1 MKLNSNYMF
10 LIFFLLKNLNLKI
23 IIYSI
28 FILIKVYFMVSYFIE
43 YNRYMNLVGMAVL
56 VAVAYLFS
64 NNRSAVN
71 RKLVIN
77 GLLFQAALAIFVLK
91 TDIGFTLFNTV
102 SLGMSNL
109 YGFAEVGINFVFGSL
124 ADPSGPWGVVF
135 AVRVLPIIIF
145 FGAFTS
151 LLFYL
156 GVVQKIVWGLTYL
169 IQPIL
174 GTSGAETL
182 CAVANSFLGQ
192 TEAPLLIKHYLKNV
206 TRSEMMVV
214 MASGFATV
222 SGSLLAV
229 YASMGVPS
237 LHMLAA
243 SVMAIPG
250 SIVMAK
256 ILYPETEKSKLEDA
270 AEPEVVSNAANV
282 LDAISMGTTDG
293 LYLALNVGAM
303 LISFL
308 GLIALTNSVLG
319 LVSTFGNYLLPYIGC
334 TYLLPAINLNFIFS
348 YLFAPV
354 SYLMG
359 FVGQEALHVGN
370 LLGIK
375 VTVNEFV
382 AFNSM
387 LSMPLSLR
395 TQAILTYALCSFA
408 NFSCIG
414 IQIGGIGVLVPDKRI
429 WLSQL
434 GLRALLAAT
443 LANLMSALI
452 AGLLI

>member
-1 MKLNSNYMF
+1 M
-10 LIFFLLKNLNLKI
+10 
-23 IIYSI
+23 
-28 FILIKVYFMVSYFIE
+28 E
-43 YNRYMNLVGMAVL
+43 YNRYMNVIGIAVL
-56 VAVAYLFS
+56 VVLAYLCS
-64 NNRSAVN
+64 NNRSKVDT
-71 RKLVIN
+71 KLVFN
-77 GLLFQAALAIFVLK
+77 GLLLQAALAVFVLK
-91 TDIGFTLFNTV
+91 TAIGFTIFN
-102 SLGMSNL
+102 SISAGIRHL
-109 YGFAEVGINFVFGSL
+109 YTFAEVGINFVFGSL
-124 ADPSGPWGVVF
+124 ANPAGPWGVVF
-135 AVRVLPIIIF
+135 AIRVLPIIVF

-151 LLFYL
+151 LLFYC
-156 GVVQKIVWGLTYL
+156 GIIQRVVAAFTYV
-169 IQPIL
+169 IRPVL

-192 TEAPLLIKHYLKNV
+192 TEAPLLIKHYLKDM

-214 MASGFATV
+214 MTSGFATV

-256 ILYPETEKSKLEDA
+256 ILYPETEKSKMKNQA
-270 AEPEVVSNAANV
+270 QAEVVSDSANI
-282 LDAISMGTTDG
+282 LDAISSGTTDG
-293 LYLALNVGAM
+293 MYLALNVGAM

-308 GLIALTNSVLG
+308 GLIALVNALLG
-319 LVSTFGNYLLPYIGC
+319 CVSTSGNYILPLLGC
-334 TYLLPAINLNFIFS
+334 VYELPTLNLNLIFS

-375 VTVNEFV
+375 ITANEFI
-382 AFNSM
+382 AFNTM
-387 LSMPLSLR
+387 ISMPLSIR
-395 TQAILTYALCSFA
+395 TQAILAYALCSFA

-414 IQIGGIGVLVPDKRI
+414 IQIGGIGVLVPEKRV
-429 WLSQL
+429 WLSEL
-434 GLRALLAAT
+434 GLRAVFAAT
-443 LANLMSALI
+443 LANLVSALI

>member
-1 MKLNSNYMF
+1 ML
-10 LIFFLLKNLNLKI
+10 
-23 IIYSI
+23 
-28 FILIKVYFMVSYFIE
+28 SYFIE
-43 YNRYMNLVGMAVL
+43 YHRYMNMIGMAVL

-77 GLLFQAALAIFVLK
+77 GLVLQALLAVFVLK
-91 TDIGFTLFNTV
+91 TSIGFMLFHTI

-109 YGFAEVGINFVFGSL
+109 YGFAEVGINFVFGRL
-124 ADPSGPWGVVF
+124 ADPTGPWGVVF
-135 AVRVLPIIIF
+135 AIRVLPIIVF

-156 GVVQKIVWGLTYL
+156 GVVQKIVKGLTYI

-256 ILYPETEKSKLEDA
+256 ILYPETEKPHGTH
-270 AEPEVVSNAANV
+270 AEPEVISNAANV
-282 LDAISMGTTDG
+282 LDAISTGTSDG

-303 LISFL
+303 LVSFL

-319 LVSTFGNYLLPYIGC
+319 LVSTCGNSLLLYC
-334 TYLLPAINLNFIFS
+334 HSTYLLPAMSLNVIFS
-348 YLFAPV
+348 YLFAPI

-359 FVGQEALHVGN
+359 FVGQEALNVGN

-375 VTVNEFV
+375 ITVNEFV
-382 AFNSM
+382 AFNTM
-387 LSMPLSLR
+387 LTMPLSFR

-414 IQIGGIGVLVPDKRI
+414 IQIGGIGVLVPDKRV
-429 WLSQL
+429 WLSEL
-434 GLRALLAAT
+434 GLRAMFAAT
-443 LANLMSALI
+443 LANLMSAFI

>member
-1 MKLNSNYMF
+1 MLMYLMQ
-10 LIFFLLKNLNLKI
+10 
-23 IIYSI
+23 
-28 FILIKVYFMVSYFIE
+28 
-43 YNRYMNLVGMAVL
+43 YNRYMNLVGIAVMVL
-56 VAVAYLFS
+56 IACLFS
-64 NNRSAVN
+64 NNRSKINV
-71 RKLVIN
+71 KLVIN
-77 GLLFQAALAIFVLK
+77 GLLLQAGLALFILK
-91 TDIGFTLFNTV
+91 TSIGFIIFNAI
-102 SLGMSNL
+102 SSGISNL
-109 YGFAEVGINFVFGSL
+109 YQFAGTGIDFIFGSL
-124 ADPSGPWGVVF
+124 ANPTGPWGVVF
-135 AVRVLPIIIF
+135 AIKVLPIIIF

-156 GVVQKIVWGLTYL
+156 GIIQKVVWALTF
-169 IQPIL
+169 IIRPIL

-192 TEAPLLIKHYLKNV
+192 TEAPLLIKHYLKHV

-229 YASMGVPS
+229 YAAMGVPS

-256 ILYPETEKSKLEDA
+256 IIYPETEQSAFEGDSKV
-270 AEPEVVSNAANV
+270 EVQSNAANV
-282 LDAISMGTTDG
+282 LDAISMGTSDG
-293 LYLALNVGAM
+293 LFLALNVGAM

-308 GLIALTNSVLG
+308 GLIALTNSLLG
-319 LVSTFGNYLLPYIGC
+319 LISTSMNYIISFGGC
-334 TYLLPAINLNFIFS
+334 SYAFGPLNLNVIFS

-359 FVGQEALHVGN
+359 FFGQEALHVGN

-375 VTVNEFV
+375 VSANEFI
-382 AFNSM
+382 AFNTM
-387 LSMPLSLR
+387 LGMDLSAR
-395 TQAILTYALCSFA
+395 TQAILAYALCSFA

-414 IQIGGIGVLVPDKRI
+414 IQIGGIGVLVPEKRV
-429 WLSQL
+429 WLSEL
-434 GLRALLAAT
+434 GLRAVLAAT
-443 LANLMSALI
+443 LANITSAMI

>member
-1 MKLNSNYMF
+1 MF
-10 LIFFLLKNLNLKI
+10 A
-23 IIYSI
+23 
-28 FILIKVYFMVSYFIE
+28 YFME
-43 YNRYMNLVGMAVL
+43 YNRYMNVIGIAVL
-56 VAVAYLFS
+56 VLLAYLFS
-64 NNRSAVN
+64 NNRSKVDT
-71 RKLVIN
+71 KLVRN
-77 GLLFQAALAIFVLK
+77 GLLLQAALAVFVLK
-91 TDIGFTLFNTV
+91 TTIGFTIFN
-102 SLGMSNL
+102 SISSGIRHL
-109 YGFAEVGINFVFGSL
+109 YNFAEVGINFVFGSL

-135 AVRVLPIIIF
+135 AIRVLPIIVF
-145 FGAFTS
+145 FGALTS
-151 LLFYL
+151 LLFYC
-156 GVVQKIVWGLTYL
+156 GIIQRVVAGFTYV
-169 IQPIL
+169 IRPVL

-192 TEAPLLIKHYLKNV
+192 TEAPLLIKHYLKDM

-214 MASGFATV
+214 MTSGFATV

-256 ILYPETEKSKLEDA
+256 ILYPETEKSKMTEKA
-270 AEPEVVSNAANV
+270 QAEVVSDSANI
-282 LDAISMGTTDG
+282 LDAISSGTTDG
-293 LYLALNVGAM
+293 MYLALNVGAM

-308 GLIALTNSVLG
+308 GLIALVNALLG
-319 LVSTFGNYLLPYIGC
+319 CVSTSGHYILPLLGC
-334 TYLLPAINLNFIFS
+334 ACELPTLNLNVIFS
-348 YLFAPV
+348 YLFAPI

-375 VTVNEFV
+375 ITANEFI
-382 AFNSM
+382 AFNTM
-387 LSMPLSLR
+387 ISMPLSIR
-395 TQAILTYALCSFA
+395 TQAILAYALCSFA

-414 IQIGGIGVLVPDKRI
+414 IQIGGIGVLVPENRI
-429 WLSQL
+429 WLSEL
-434 GLRALLAAT
+434 GLRAMFAAT

>member
-1 MKLNSNYMF
+1 MF
-10 LIFFLLKNLNLKI
+10 A
-23 IIYSI
+23 
-28 FILIKVYFMVSYFIE
+28 YFME
-43 YNRYMNLVGMAVL
+43 YNRYMNVIGIAVL
-56 VAVAYLFS
+56 VLLAYLFS
-64 NNRSAVN
+64 NNRSKIDS
-71 RKLVIN
+71 KLVRN
-77 GLLFQAALAIFVLK
+77 GLLLQAALAVFVLK
-91 TDIGFTLFNTV
+91 TTVGFTIFN
-102 SLGMSNL
+102 SISSGIRNL
-109 YGFAEVGINFVFGSL
+109 YNFAEVGINFVFGSL

-135 AVRVLPIIIF
+135 AIRVLPIIVF

-151 LLFYL
+151 LLFYC
-156 GVVQKIVWGLTYL
+156 GIIQRVVACFTYV
-169 IQPIL
+169 IRPVL

-192 TEAPLLIKHYLKNV
+192 TEAPLLIKHYLKDM

-214 MASGFATV
+214 MTSGFATV

-256 ILYPETEKSKLEDA
+256 ILYPETEKSKMTEKA
-270 AEPEVVSNAANV
+270 QAEVVSSSANI
-282 LDAISMGTTDG
+282 LDAISSGTTDG
-293 LYLALNVGAM
+293 MYLALNVGAM

-308 GLIALTNSVLG
+308 GLIALVNALLG
-319 LVSTFGNYLLPYIGC
+319 GVSTCGNYILLLLGC
-334 TYLLPAINLNFIFS
+334 VYELPALHLNLIFS
-348 YLFAPV
+348 YLFAPI

-359 FVGQEALHVGN
+359 FVGQEALAVGN

-375 VTVNEFV
+375 VTANEFI
-382 AFNSM
+382 AFNTM
-387 LSMPLSLR
+387 ISMPLSIR
-395 TQAILTYALCSFA
+395 TQAILAYALCSFA

-414 IQIGGIGVLVPDKRI
+414 IQIGGIGVLVPEKRV
-429 WLSQL
+429 WLSEL
-434 GLRALLAAT
+434 GLRAVFAAT

>member
-1 MKLNSNYMF
+1 MLSY
-10 LIFFLLKNLNLKI
+10 LL
-23 IIYSI
+23 
-28 FILIKVYFMVSYFIE
+28 E
-43 YNRYMNLVGMAVL
+43 CNRYMNVIGIATLIT
-56 VAVAYLFS
+56 VAYIFS
-64 NNRSAVN
+64 NNRSQIN
-71 RKLVIN
+71 RKLVVN
-77 GLLFQAALAIFVLK
+77 GLLLQTFFAIFILK
-91 TDIGFTLFNTV
+91 TTIGFTIFNSI
-102 SLGMSNL
+102 SLGISNL
-109 YGFAEVGINFVFGSL
+109 YSFAEVGINFIFGNL
-124 ADPSGPWGVVF
+124 ANPAGPWGVVF
-135 AVRVLPIIIF
+135 AIRVLPIIVF

-156 GVVQKIVWGLTYL
+156 GIVQKVVWFLTRI
-169 IQPIL
+169 IQPVL
-174 GTSGAETL
+174 GTSGVETL

-214 MASGFATV
+214 MTSGFATV

-237 LHMLAA
+237 MHMLAA

-256 ILYPETEKSKLEDA
+256 ILYPEIEKSNVEKTELS
-270 AEPEVVSNAANV
+270 PVSNAANI
-282 LDAISMGTTDG
+282 LDAISTGTSDG

-308 GLIALTNSVLG
+308 GLIALTDALLS
-319 LVSTFGNYLLPYIGC
+319 LVSTCGNYILPLVGCSYIF
-334 TYLLPAINLNFIFS
+334 PAFNLNFIFS

-354 SYLMG
+354 AYLMG
-359 FVGQEALHVGN
+359 FIGHEALHVGN

-375 VTVNEFV
+375 ITVNEFV
-382 AFNSM
+382 AFNTM
-387 LSMPLSLR
+387 LNTPLSLR

-414 IQIGGIGVLVPDKRI
+414 IQIGGIGVLVPEKRI
-429 WLSQL
+429 WLSEL
-434 GLRALLAAT
+434 GLRAMFAAT
-443 LANLMSALI
+443 LANLTSALI

>member
-1 MKLNSNYMF
+1 MF
-10 LIFFLLKNLNLKI
+10 A
-23 IIYSI
+23 
-28 FILIKVYFMVSYFIE
+28 YFME
-43 YNRYMNLVGMAVL
+43 YNRYMNVIGIAVL
-56 VAVAYLFS
+56 ILLAYLFS
-64 NNRSAVN
+64 NNRSKIDG
-71 RKLVIN
+71 KLVRN
-77 GLLFQAALAIFVLK
+77 GLLLQAALAVFVLK
-91 TDIGFTLFNTV
+91 TTVGFTIFN
-102 SLGMSNL
+102 SISSGIRNL
-109 YGFAEVGINFVFGSL
+109 YNFAEVGINFVFGSL

-135 AVRVLPIIIF
+135 AIRVLPIIVF

-151 LLFYL
+151 LLFYC
-156 GVVQKIVWGLTYL
+156 GIIQRVVACFTYV
-169 IQPIL
+169 IRPVL

-192 TEAPLLIKHYLKNV
+192 TEAPLLIKHYLKDM

-214 MASGFATV
+214 MTSGFATV

-256 ILYPETEKSKLEDA
+256 ILYPETEKSKMTEKA
-270 AEPEVVSNAANV
+270 QAQVVSNSANV
-282 LDAISMGTTDG
+282 LDAISSGTTDG
-293 LYLALNVGAM
+293 MYLALNVGAM

-308 GLIALTNSVLG
+308 GLIALVNALLG
-319 LVSTFGNYLLPYIGC
+319 GFSTCGNYMLLLLGC
-334 TYLLPAINLNFIFS
+334 AWELPVLNLNLIFS
-348 YLFAPV
+348 YLFAPI

-359 FVGQEALHVGN
+359 FVGQEALAVGN

-375 VTVNEFV
+375 VTANEFI
-382 AFNSM
+382 AFNTM
-387 LSMPLSLR
+387 ISMPLSIR
-395 TQAILTYALCSFA
+395 TQAILAYALCSFA

-414 IQIGGIGVLVPDKRI
+414 IQIGGIGVLVPEKRV
-429 WLSQL
+429 WLSEL
-434 GLRALLAAT
+434 GLRAVFAAT

>member
-1 MKLNSNYMF
+1 MLT
-10 LIFFLLKNLNLKI
+10 
-23 IIYSI
+23 
-28 FILIKVYFMVSYFIE
+28 YFME
-43 YNRYMNLVGMAVL
+43 YNRYMNIIGIAVL
-56 VAVAYLFS
+56 IMLAYLFS
-64 NNRSAVN
+64 NNRSKVD

-77 GLLFQAALAIFVLK
+77 GLLLQAALAVFVLK
-91 TDIGFTLFNTV
+91 TSIGFTIFN
-102 SLGMSNL
+102 SISAGIRNL
-109 YGFAEVGINFVFGSL
+109 YNFAEVGINFVFGSL
-124 ADPSGPWGVVF
+124 ANPAGPWGVVF
-135 AVRVLPIIIF
+135 AIRVLPIIVF

-151 LLFYL
+151 LLFYC
-156 GVVQKIVWGLTYL
+156 GIIQRVVACFTYV
-169 IQPIL
+169 IRPVL

-192 TEAPLLIKHYLKNV
+192 TEAPLLIKHYLKDM

-214 MASGFATV
+214 MTSGFATV

-256 ILYPETEKSKLEDA
+256 IFYPETQPAPKAPAGTQAHEKIEA
-270 AEPEVVSNAANV
+270 QVVSSSANF
-282 LDAISMGTTDG
+282 LDAISSGTTDG
-293 LYLALNVGAM
+293 MYLALNVGAM

-308 GLIALTNSVLG
+308 GLIALVNALLG
-319 LVSTFGNYLLPYIGC
+319 SVSTLGNYVLPMVGC
-334 TYLLPAINLNFIFS
+334 SYALPALDLNFILS
-348 YLFAPV
+348 YVFAPI

-359 FVGQEALHVGN
+359 FVGQEALSVAN

-375 VTVNEFV
+375 ITANEFI
-382 AFNSM
+382 AFHEM
-387 LSMPLSLR
+387 VSMPLSIR
-395 TQAILTYALCSFA
+395 TQAMLTYALCSFA

-414 IQIGGIGVLVPDKRI
+414 IQIGGIGVLVPEKRL
-429 WLSQL
+429 WLSEL
-434 GLRALLAAT
+434 GLRAVFAAT
-443 LANLMSALI
+443 LANIMSALI

>member
-1 MKLNSNYMF
+1 MLTYLME
-10 LIFFLLKNLNLKI
+10 
-23 IIYSI
+23 YS
-28 FILIKVYFMVSYFIE
+28 
-43 YNRYMNLVGMAVL
+43 RYMNFFGIATMLML
-56 VAVAYLFS
+56 AYIFS
-64 NNRSAVN
+64 CKRSAIN
-71 RKLVIN
+71 YKLVIN
-77 GLLFQAALAIFVLK
+77 GLLMQCGIALFILK
-91 TDIGFTLFNTV
+91 TTIGCTIFTAI
-102 SLGMSNL
+102 SAGISNL
-109 YGFAEVGINFVFGSL
+109 YKFAEVGINFVFGAL
-124 ADPSGPWGVVF
+124 ANPAGPWGVVF
-135 AVRVLPIIIF
+135 AIRVLPIIVF

-156 GVVQKIVWGLTYL
+156 GIIQRVVLALSYVIR
-169 IQPIL
+169 PIL

-192 TEAPLLIKHYLKNV
+192 TEAPLLIKHYLKSM
-206 TRSEMMVV
+206 TRSEIMVV

-256 ILYPETEKSKLEDA
+256 ILYPETEKSNMDDQLQTQ
-270 AEPEVVSNAANV
+270 VVSDSKNI
-282 LDAISMGTTDG
+282 LDAISSGTTDG
-293 LYLALNVGAM
+293 MYLALNVGAM

-308 GLIALTNSVLG
+308 GLIALVNALLG
-319 LVSTFGNYLLPYIGC
+319 LVSISGNYLLPLVGC
-334 TYLLPAINLNFIFS
+334 TYVLPALDLNLIFS

-354 SYLMG
+354 AYLMG
-359 FVGQEALHVGN
+359 FAGQEALYFGN

-375 VTVNEFV
+375 ISANEFI
-382 AFNSM
+382 ALSTM
-387 LSMPLSLR
+387 LKLDFSVR
-395 TQAILTYALCSFA
+395 TQAILAYALCSFA

-414 IQIGGIGVLVPDKRI
+414 IQIGGIGVLVPEKRI
-429 WLSQL
+429 WLSEL
-434 GLRALLAAT
+434 GLRAMCAAT
-443 LANLMSALI
+443 LANLTSAMI

>member
-1 MKLNSNYMF
+1 M
-10 LIFFLLKNLNLKI
+10 
-23 IIYSI
+23 
-28 FILIKVYFMVSYFIE
+28 E
-43 YNRYMNLVGMAVL
+43 YNRYMNLIGIAVMIFL
-56 VAVAYLFS
+56 AYLGS
-64 NNRSAVN
+64 NNRSKVN
-71 RKLVIN
+71 GKLVMN
-77 GLLFQAALAIFVLK
+77 GLLLQAALALFILK
-91 TDIGFTLFNTV
+91 TTVGFTLFNSI
-102 SLGMSNL
+102 SLGINHL
-109 YGFAEVGINFVFGSL
+109 YKFSEVGISFVFGAL
-124 ADPSGPWGVVF
+124 ADPTGSWGVVF

-156 GVVQKIVWGLTYL
+156 GIIQKFVSALTF
-169 IQPIL
+169 IIRPIL

-192 TEAPLLIKHYLKNV
+192 TEAPLLIKHYLKDM
-206 TRSEMMVV
+206 TRSEIMVV

-222 SGSLLAV
+222 SGALLAV

-256 ILYPETEKSKLEDA
+256 ILYPETEISKMTDKA
-270 AEPEVVSNAANV
+270 QAEVASSSVNI
-282 LDAISMGTTDG
+282 LDAISTGTTDG
-293 LYLALNVGAM
+293 MYLALNVGAM

-308 GLIALTNSVLG
+308 GLIALTNSLLG
-319 LVSTFGNYLLPYIGC
+319 LVSQCANYILFLSGFTYMLP
-334 TYLLPAINLNFIFS
+334 TLDLNLMFS
-348 YLFAPV
+348 YLFAPI

-375 VTVNEFV
+375 ITANEFI
-382 AFNSM
+382 AFTTMSTIS
-387 LSMPLSLR
+387 LSVR
-395 TQAILTYALCSFA
+395 TKAILAYALCSFA

-414 IQIGGIGVLVPDKRI
+414 IQIGGIGVLVPEKRVL
-429 WLSQL
+429 LSEL
-434 GLRALLAAT
+434 GLRAVYAAT
-443 LANLMSALI
+443 LANITSAMI

>member
-1 MKLNSNYMF
+1 MF
-10 LIFFLLKNLNLKI
+10 A
-23 IIYSI
+23 
-28 FILIKVYFMVSYFIE
+28 YFME
-43 YNRYMNLVGMAVL
+43 YNRYMNVIGIAVL
-56 VAVAYLFS
+56 VLIAYLFS
-64 NNRSAVN
+64 NNRSQVDS
-71 RKLVIN
+71 KLVRN
-77 GLLFQAALAIFVLK
+77 GLLLQAALAVFVLK
-91 TDIGFTLFNTV
+91 TTIGFTIFNSV
-102 SLGMSNL
+102 SSGIRHL
-109 YGFAEVGINFVFGSL
+109 YNFAEVGINFVFGSL

-135 AVRVLPIIIF
+135 AIRVLPIIVF
-145 FGAFTS
+145 FGALTS
-151 LLFYL
+151 LLFYC
-156 GVVQKIVWGLTYL
+156 GIIQRVVAGFTYV
-169 IQPIL
+169 IRPVL

-192 TEAPLLIKHYLKNV
+192 TEAPLLIKHYLKDM

-214 MASGFATV
+214 MTSGFATV

-256 ILYPETEKSKLEDA
+256 ILYPETEKSKMTEKA
-270 AEPEVVSNAANV
+270 QAEVVSSSANV
-282 LDAISMGTTDG
+282 LDAISSGTTDG
-293 LYLALNVGAM
+293 MYLALNVGAM

-308 GLIALTNSVLG
+308 GLIALVNALLG
-319 LVSTFGNYLLPYIGC
+319 CVSTSGNYILPLLGC
-334 TYLLPAINLNFIFS
+334 VYELPALNLNLIFS
-348 YLFAPV
+348 YLFAPI

-359 FVGQEALHVGN
+359 FVGQEALAVGN

-375 VTVNEFV
+375 ITANEFI
-382 AFNSM
+382 AFNTM
-387 LSMPLSLR
+387 ISMPLSIR
-395 TQAILTYALCSFA
+395 TQAILAYALCSFA

-414 IQIGGIGVLVPDKRI
+414 IQIGGIGVLVPEKRI
-429 WLSQL
+429 WLSEL
-434 GLRALLAAT
+434 GLRAVFAAT